1 MDLLKERILKDG
13 RVIDGRI
20 IKVDNF
26 LNHQLDID
34 LFNEIGKEFYRRFA
48 AKNITRILTIET
60 SGVAIA
66 AITAQYFHVP
76 VVFAKKQEAGNLS
89 PEVFASEVYSFTK
102 DKYYKIRVDKRF
114 IQPTDRVLIIDDFL
128 AQGNAVCG
136 LIDIVQAARAEVAG
150 VGIVIEKGFQKGREK
165 ILKRAPVQIESLAII
180 KGFQGDKIIFE
191 NTD

>member
-1 MDLLKERILKDG
+1 M
-13 RVIDGRI
+13 
-20 IKVDNF
+20 
-26 LNHQLDID
+26 
-34 LFNEIGKEFYRRFA
+34 
-48 AKNITRILTIET
+48 
-60 SGVAIA
+60 
-66 AITAQYFHVP
+66 
-76 VVFAKKQEAGNLS
+76 S

-165 ILKRAPVQIESLAII
+165 
-180 KGFQGDKIIFE
+180 F
-191 NTD
+191 